1 MDMAPA
7 NQENPDQAA
16 EHTGSHAL
24 VTRILKLRWM
34 GMDEEA
40 EHARIALQ
48 QVEPRAIVLPGPID
62 TD

>member
-7 NQENPDQAA
+7 NQENPDQVP
-16 EHTGSHAL
+16 EQPGSHAL

-34 GMDEEA
+34 RMDDEA
-40 EHARIALQ
+40 KCARIALQ
-48 QVEPRAIVLPGPID
+48 KAEPRAIVLPGPID